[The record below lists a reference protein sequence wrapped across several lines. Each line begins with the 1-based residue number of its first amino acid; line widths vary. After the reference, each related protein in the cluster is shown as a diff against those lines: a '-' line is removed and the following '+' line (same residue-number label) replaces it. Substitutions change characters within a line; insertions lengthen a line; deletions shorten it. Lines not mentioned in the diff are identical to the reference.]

1 MGNPELNGKVVK
13 QTKQNRGNP
22 HPKAGPGRPKGIP
35 NKITQNARE
44 AIQTLLDNN
53 ADRVQAWL
61 NQIAETDPKAALLAF
76 TALLEFGVP
85 KLQRTELTGKDGA
98 EPTIAFRV
106 IRD

>member
-1 MGNPELNGKVVK
+1 MGKDSTPKKKANKGTFTKENP
-13 QTKQNRGNP
+13 
-22 HPKAGPGRPKGIP
+22 GPGRPKGIP